1 MCAVVR
7 RPRVM
12 PYKILILS
20 MSARMIAEPS
30 RPPAG
35 AGSSQPA
42 SLRIIMP
49 GHLTPPVHGSGEA
62 LHQSLGAWVQI
73 ELEHSGSAWVIG
85 LFLRSMVVWC

>member
-30 RPPAG
+30 RPPPLFLPPPLFSSPVRRRRLFRMMMLKG
-35 AGSSQPA
+35 AGGEGGF
-42 SLRIIMP
+42 LLGRIR
-49 GHLTPPVHGSGEA
+49 VREDWSG
-62 LHQSLGAWVQI
+62 LS
-73 ELEHSGSAWVIG
+73 EHD
-85 LFLRSMVVWC
+85 RP